1 MIIYVE
7 TAGVFMKKALSIFMA
22 VLIIFASLLTVSA
35 EEVITDKNAVL
46 SALYEADIQTIREAI
61 DLKIITCEEL
71 TAYYLER
78 IEKYNDKY
86 NCFITLCDD
95 AIEVAKQRDLSLEKG
110 ENDGLLFGIPVVV
123 KDNIDIEGLYTT
135 NGHTLDKSTIAQSNA
150 TVVNY
155 LLEQGAVIIGKTNM
169 STDAQ
174 DARISY
180 SEIKGQTKNAYNT
193 LLAAGGSSGG
203 TAVSVSLNFAVAG
216 LGTDTNSSLRI
227 PAVLNGCVS
236 LRSTFGLVDR
246 TGCTTL
252 NSTRDVAGA
261 ITRTVYDQAIMMDVL
276 TNGQYNY
283 TENLDKNALEGLK
296 IGILEELS
304 YATTSASITGT
315 EEERNAIATKFDV
328 SARTEKYIDNEVSAA
343 FENAIK
349 ELEDCGAEVVTVSM
363 PKLWNLSYNTFVSG
377 HKSNKQALYDEFEKI
392 VTENGLDAVIFPSYL
407 STPLKSGTDEN
418 GKYWNAWS
426 QVFLNNCRAV
436 SPSASLP
443 EISIP
448 IGYHSS
454 GAGIGLE
461 IAALKNCEQ
470 LLLNI
475 AYSYTEKYD
484 HRTEPIG
491 APDLYAD
498 YNADSLKAII
508 NAVVYQANAK
518 VEEEKETTIEQQNEQ
533 NNSQE
538 KNKSISEF
546 IPVIM
551 GVVFVGAGIII
562 SIVSKKKKRRK
573 KRAPEPEPQY
583 DVNMQNK

>member
-1 MIIYVE
+1 
-7 TAGVFMKKALSIFMA
+7 MKRLIAIFMA
-22 VLIIFASLLTVSA
+22 FLIVLTSLITVSGS
-35 EEVITDKNAVL
+35 ETTTNKNAIL
-46 SALYEADIQTIREAI
+46 SALYEADIATIREAI

-86 NCFITLCDD
+86 NCFITMCDN
-95 AIEVAKQRDLSLEKG
+95 ALEVAKQKDIALEKG

-135 NGHTLDKSTIAQSNA
+135 NGHLYEKSKIAESNA

-155 LLEQGAVIIGKTNM
+155 LLEQGAIIIGKTNM

-203 TAVSVSLNFAVAG
+203 SAVAVSLNFAVAG

-227 PAVLNGCVS
+227 PAVLNGCIS
-236 LRSTFGLVDR
+236 LRPTFELIDR

-261 ITRTVYDQAIMMDVL
+261 ITRSVYDQAIMMDVL
-276 TNGQYNY
+276 TNGQYKY

-296 IGILEELS
+296 IGILSELS
-304 YATTSASITGT
+304 YSTTSATITGT

-328 SARTEKYIDNEVSAA
+328 SARTDKHIDNEVSTT
-343 FENAIK
+343 FQNAIK
-349 ELEDCGAEVVTVSM
+349 ELEDCGAEIVTVSM
-363 PKLWNLSYNTFVSG
+363 PRLWNLSYNTFTNG
-377 HKSNKQALYDEFEKI
+377 YKSNKQALYDEFERI
-392 VTENGLDAVIFPSYL
+392 VSENQLDAVIFPSYL

-426 QVFLNNCRAV
+426 QVFLNNCRAL

-461 IAALKNCEQ
+461 IAALKNSEQ

-475 AYSYTEKYD
+475 AYSYTEKYN
-484 HRTEPIG
+484 HRTAPTG
-491 APDLYAD
+491 APDLYID
-498 YNADSLKAII
+498 YQTDSLEGII
-508 NAVVYQANAK
+508 ASVIAQANA
-518 VEEEKETTIEQQNEQ
+518 TTTTTQPTTTVANENEDNT
-533 NNSQE
+533 NNGS
-538 KNKSISEF
+538 SLVPVAIGFGFICIGLFITAISKKR
-546 IPVIM
+546 P
-551 GVVFVGAGIII
+551 
-562 SIVSKKKKRRK
+562 KKKKR
-573 KRAPEPEPQY
+573 PDPEPQS
-583 DVNMQNK
+583 DVNIQKR

>member
-1 MIIYVE
+1 
-7 TAGVFMKKALSIFMA
+7 MKKFLSLFMTILMLCGMIF
-22 VLIIFASLLTVSA
+22 TVSA
-35 EEVITDKNAVL
+35 EKVVVDKNAVL
-46 SALYEADIQTIREAI
+46 SALYEADISTIREAI
-61 DLKIITCEEL
+61 DLKIISCEEL

-78 IEKYNDKY
+78 IEKYNAPY

-95 AIEVAKQRDLSLEKG
+95 ALEVAKQRDEALAKG
-110 ENDGLLFGIPVVV
+110 ENDGLLFGLPVVV
-123 KDNIDIEGLYTT
+123 KDNIDIKGLYTT
-135 NGHTLDKSTIAQSNA
+135 NGHTYEKSKIAQENA
-150 TVVNY
+150 TIVKY
-155 LLEQGAVIIGKTNM
+155 LLEQGAIIIGKTNM

-193 LLAAGGSSGG
+193 LLASGGSSGG

-236 LRSTFGLVDR
+236 LRPTFDLIDR

-276 TNGQYNY
+276 TNGQYKY
-283 TENLDKNALEGLK
+283 TENLDKNALDGLK
-296 IGILEELS
+296 IGVLKELS
-304 YATTSASITGT
+304 YATTTASITGT
-315 EEERNAIATKFDV
+315 DEVRNAVATRFDMA
-328 SARTEKYIDNEVSAA
+328 ARTEKHIDDEVASALSD
-343 FENAIK
+343 AIK
-349 ELEDCGAEVVTVSM
+349 EFENCGAEVVTVSM
-363 PKLWNLSYNTFVSG
+363 PNLWNLSYNTFASG
-377 HKSNKQALYDEFEKI
+377 HKSNKQALYNEFERI
-392 VTENGLDAVIFPSYL
+392 VNENGLDAIIFPSYL

-426 QVFLNNCRAV
+426 QPFSNNCRAV

-461 IAALKNCEQ
+461 IAGLKNSEQ

-475 AYSYTEKYD
+475 AYSYSEKYN
-484 HRTEPIG
+484 HRAVPTG

-498 YNADSLKAII
+498 YSSESLKEII
-508 NAVVYQANAK
+508 DSVIYQANAK
-518 VEEEKETTIEQQNEQ
+518 PETTTEKQTEQPIISDNDKS
-533 NNSQE
+533 NS
-538 KNKSISEF
+538 NFVPMF
-546 IPVIM
+546 I
-551 GVVFVGAGIII
+551 GVGFVGVGIILTAI
-562 SIVSKKKKRRK
+562 SKRK
-573 KRAPEPEPQY
+573 KPKKEKVVTPEPQY
-583 DVNMQNK
+583 DINTQR

>member
-1 MIIYVE
+1 
-7 TAGVFMKKALSIFMA
+7 MKKILSLFMA
-22 VLIIFASLLTVSA
+22 ILITFASLFTVSA
-35 EEVITDKNAVL
+35 EKIITDKNAVL
-46 SALYEADIQTIREAI
+46 SALYESDIATIREAI

-71 TAYYLER
+71 TEYYLER
-78 IEKYNDKY
+78 IEKHNEKY

-95 AIEVAKQRDLSLEKG
+95 AIEIAKQRDAQLQKG

-123 KDNIDIEGLYTT
+123 KDNIDVKGLYTT
-135 NGHTLDKSTIAQSNA
+135 NGHTYEKSKIADSNA

-155 LLEQGAVIIGKTNM
+155 LLEHGAIIIGKTNM

-193 LLAAGGSSGG
+193 LLASGGSSGG
-203 TAVSVSLNFAVAG
+203 TAVAVSLNFAVAG

-227 PAVLNGCVS
+227 PAILNGCIS
-236 LRSTFGLVDR
+236 LRPTFDLVNR

-261 ITRTVYDQAIMMDVL
+261 ITRSVYDQAIMMDVL
-276 TNGQYNY
+276 TNGQYKY
-283 TENLDKNALEGLK
+283 TENLDENALDGLK
-296 IGILEELS
+296 IGVLKELS
-304 YATTSASITGT
+304 YATTTASITGT
-315 EEERNAIATKFDV
+315 EEVRNAVATRFDMA
-328 SARTEKYIDNEVSAA
+328 ARTEKYIDDEVASAFA
-343 FENAIK
+343 NAIK
-349 ELEDCGAEVVTVSM
+349 ELENCGAEVVTVSM
-363 PKLWNLSYNTFVSG
+363 PNLWNLSYNTFASG
-377 HKSNKQALYDEFEKI
+377 HKSNKQALYNEFEKI
-392 VTENGLDAVIFPSYL
+392 VSENSLDAVIFPSYL

-426 QVFLNNCRAV
+426 QPFSNNCRAL

-461 IAALKNCEQ
+461 IAGLKNSEQ

-484 HRTEPIG
+484 HRAVPTG

-498 YNADSLKAII
+498 YGEDSLEAII
-508 NAVVYQANAK
+508 GAVIAQANAK
-518 VEEEKETTIEQQNEQ
+518 PPETTTEKQNEPTDNQ
-533 NNSQE
+533 ND
-538 KNKSISEF
+538 NKTESKLVPVF
-546 IPVIM
+546 I
-551 GVVFVGAGIII
+551 GGGFVGAGLILTAI
-562 SIVSKKKKRRK
+562 SKRKKPKKKTVKT
-573 KRAPEPEPQY
+573 PEPQY
-583 DVNMQNK
+583 DVNTQNR

>member
-1 MIIYVE
+1 
-7 TAGVFMKKALSIFMA
+7 MKKFLSLFIAILMLCGMIF
-22 VLIIFASLLTVSA
+22 TVSA
-35 EEVITDKNAVL
+35 EKVVVDKNAVL
-46 SALYEADIQTIREAI
+46 SALYEADISTIREAI

-78 IEKYNDKY
+78 IEKYNAPY

-95 AIEVAKQRDLSLEKG
+95 ALEVAKQRDAALSKG

-123 KDNIDIEGLYTT
+123 KDNIDIKGLYTT
-135 NGHTLDKSTIAQSNA
+135 NGHTYEKSKIADSNA
-150 TVVNY
+150 TIVNY

-203 TAVSVSLNFAVAG
+203 TAVAVSLNFAVAG

-236 LRSTFGLVDR
+236 LRPTFDLIDR

-276 TNGQYNY
+276 TNGQYKY
-283 TENLDKNALEGLK
+283 TENLDKNALDGLK
-296 IGILEELS
+296 IGVLKELS
-304 YATTSASITGT
+304 YATTTASITGT
-315 EEERNAIATKFDV
+315 EEVRNAVATRFDMSV
-328 SARTEKYIDNEVSAA
+328 RTEKHIDNEVASALA
-343 FENAIK
+343 NAIK
-349 ELEDCGAEVVTVSM
+349 EFESCGAEVITVSM
-363 PKLWNLSYNTFVSG
+363 PNLWNLSYNTFASG
-377 HKSNKQALYDEFEKI
+377 HKSNKQALYNEFEKI
-392 VTENGLDAVIFPSYL
+392 VNENGLDVVIFPSYL

-426 QVFLNNCRAV
+426 QPFSNNCRAV

-448 IGYHSS
+448 VGYHSS

-461 IAALKNCEQ
+461 IAGLKNSEQ

-475 AYSYTEKYD
+475 AYSYTEKYN
-484 HRTEPIG
+484 HRAIPTG

-498 YNADSLKAII
+498 YSGDTLAQII
-508 NAVVYQANAK
+508 DNYILSANAK
-518 VEEEKETTIEQQNEQ
+518 PEKSTTEKQNEPTDKT
-533 NNSQE
+533 NT
-538 KNKSISEF
+538 NKSVSDF
-546 IPVIM
+546 IPLFI
-551 GVVFVGAGIII
+551 GIGFVGVGIILTAI
-562 SIVSKKKKRRK
+562 SKKKRPK
-573 KRAPEPEPQY
+573 KKKEPTPEPQY
-583 DVNMQNK
+583 DINMQNR

>member
-1 MIIYVE
+1 
-7 TAGVFMKKALSIFMA
+7 MKRFLSLFMA
-22 VLIIFASLLTVSA
+22 ILIVFASLFTVSA
-35 EEVITDKNAVL
+35 YEEVVTDKNAVL
-46 SALYEADIQTIREAI
+46 SALYEADISTIREAI
-61 DLKIITCEEL
+61 DLKIISCEEL

-78 IEKYNDKY
+78 IEKHNAPY

-95 AIEVAKQRDLSLEKG
+95 ALEVAKQRDEALANG

-123 KDNIDIEGLYTT
+123 KDNIDIKGLYTT
-135 NGHTLDKSTIAQSNA
+135 NGHTYEKSKIAQENA
-150 TVVNY
+150 TIVKY

-203 TAVSVSLNFAVAG
+203 TAVAVSLNFAVAG

-227 PAVLNGCVS
+227 PAILNGCVS
-236 LRSTFGLVDR
+236 LRPTVDLIDR

-261 ITRTVYDQAIMMDVL
+261 ITRSVYDQAIMMDVL
-276 TNGQYNY
+276 TNGQYKY

-296 IGILEELS
+296 IGVLKELS
-304 YATTSASITGT
+304 YATTTASITGT
-315 EEERNAIATKFDV
+315 EEVRNAVATRFDMSV
-328 SARTEKYIDNEVSAA
+328 RTEKYIDNQVASALA
-343 FENAIK
+343 NAIK
-349 ELEDCGAEVVTVSM
+349 ELESCGVEIVTVSM
-363 PKLWNLSYNTFVSG
+363 PNLWNLSYNTFASG
-377 HKSNKQALYDEFEKI
+377 HKSNKQALYDEFEKT
-392 VTENGLDAVIFPSYL
+392 VNENGLDAIIFPSYL

-426 QVFLNNCRAV
+426 QPFSNNCRAV

-461 IAALKNCEQ
+461 IAGLKNSEQ
-470 LLLNI
+470 LLLDI
-475 AYSYTEKYD
+475 AYSYTEKYN
-484 HRTEPIG
+484 HRAVPTG

-498 YNADSLKAII
+498 YNADSLQAII
-508 NAVVYQANAK
+508 DSVVYQANAK
-518 VEEEKETTIEQQNEQ
+518 PKKSTTEKQNEPTDKT
-533 NNSQE
+533 NND
-538 KNKSISEF
+538 KSISDY
-546 IPVIM
+546 IPVFI
-551 GVVFVGAGIII
+551 GIGFVGVGIILTAI
-562 SIVSKKKKRRK
+562 SKKKCPK
-573 KRAPEPEPQY
+573 KKKVPNPEPQY
-583 DVNMQNK
+583 DVNMQNR

>member
-1 MIIYVE
+1 
-7 TAGVFMKKALSIFMA
+7 MKRFLSLFMA
-22 VLIIFASLLTVSA
+22 ILIVFASLFTVSA
-35 EEVITDKNAVL
+35 YEEVVTDKNAVL
-46 SALYEADIQTIREAI
+46 SALYEADISTIREAI
-61 DLKIITCEEL
+61 DLKIISCEEL

-78 IEKYNDKY
+78 IEKHNAPY

-95 AIEVAKQRDLSLEKG
+95 ALEVAKQRDEALANG

-123 KDNIDIEGLYTT
+123 KDNIDIKGLYTT
-135 NGHTLDKSTIAQSNA
+135 NGHTYEKSKIAQENA
-150 TVVNY
+150 TIVKY

-203 TAVSVSLNFAVAG
+203 TAVAVSLNFAVAG

-227 PAVLNGCVS
+227 PAILNGCVS
-236 LRSTFGLVDR
+236 LRPTVDLIDR

-261 ITRTVYDQAIMMDVL
+261 ITRSVYDQAIMMDVL
-276 TNGQYNY
+276 TNGQYKY

-296 IGILEELS
+296 IGVLKELS
-304 YATTSASITGT
+304 YATNTASITGT
-315 EEERNAIATKFDV
+315 EEVRNAVATRFDMSV
-328 SARTEKYIDNEVSAA
+328 RTEKYIDNQVASALA
-343 FENAIK
+343 NAIK
-349 ELEDCGAEVVTVSM
+349 ELESCGVEIVTVSM
-363 PKLWNLSYNTFVSG
+363 PNLWNLSYNTFASG
-377 HKSNKQALYDEFEKI
+377 HKSNKQALYDEFEKT
-392 VTENGLDAVIFPSYL
+392 VNENGLDAIIFPSYL

-426 QVFLNNCRAV
+426 QPFSNNCRAV

-461 IAALKNCEQ
+461 IAGLKNSEQ
-470 LLLNI
+470 LLLDI
-475 AYSYTEKYD
+475 AYSYTEKYN
-484 HRTEPIG
+484 HRAVPTG

-498 YNADSLKAII
+498 YNADSLQAII
-508 NAVVYQANAK
+508 DSVVYQANAK
-518 VEEEKETTIEQQNEQ
+518 PEKSTTEKQNEPTDKT
-533 NNSQE
+533 NND
-538 KNKSISEF
+538 KSISDYVPVF
-546 IPVIM
+546 IGI
-551 GVVFVGAGIII
+551 GFVGVGIILTAI
-562 SIVSKKKKRRK
+562 SKKKRPK
-573 KRAPEPEPQY
+573 KKNVPNPEPQY
-583 DVNMQNK
+583 DVNMQNR

>member
-1 MIIYVE
+1 
-7 TAGVFMKKALSIFMA
+7 MKRFLSLFMA
-22 VLIIFASLLTVSA
+22 VLIIFASLFTVSA
-35 EEVITDKNAVL
+35 YEEVVTDKNAVL
-46 SALYEADIQTIREAI
+46 SALYEADISTIREAI
-61 DLKIITCEEL
+61 DLKIISCEEL

-78 IEKYNDKY
+78 IEKYNTPY
-86 NCFITLCDD
+86 NCFITLCDN
-95 AIEVAKQRDLSLEKG
+95 AIEVAKQRDEALSKG

-123 KDNIDIEGLYTT
+123 KDNIDIKGLYTT
-135 NGHTLDKSTIAQSNA
+135 NGHTLDKSKIADSNA

-155 LLEQGAVIIGKTNM
+155 LLEQGAIIIGKTNM

-203 TAVSVSLNFAVAG
+203 TAVAVSLNFAVAG

-236 LRSTFGLVDR
+236 LRPTLDLIDR

-261 ITRTVYDQAIMMDVL
+261 ITRSVYDQAIMMDVL
-276 TNGQYNY
+276 TNGQYKY
-283 TENLDKNALEGLK
+283 TENLDKNALDGLK
-296 IGILEELS
+296 IGVLKELS
-304 YATTSASITGT
+304 YATTTASITGT
-315 EEERNAIATKFDV
+315 EEVRNAVATRFDMSV
-328 SARTEKYIDNEVSAA
+328 RTEKYIDNQVASALA
-343 FENAIK
+343 NAIK
-349 ELEDCGAEVVTVSM
+349 ELESCGAEIVTVSM
-363 PKLWNLSYNTFVSG
+363 PNLWNLSYNTFASG
-377 HKSNKQALYDEFEKI
+377 HKSNKQALYDEFEKT
-392 VTENGLDAVIFPSYL
+392 VNENGLDAIIFPSYL

-426 QVFLNNCRAV
+426 QPFSNNCRAV

-461 IAALKNCEQ
+461 IAGLKNSEQ
-470 LLLNI
+470 LLLDI
-475 AYSYTEKYD
+475 AYSYTEKYN
-484 HRTEPIG
+484 HRAVPTG

-498 YNADSLKAII
+498 YNADSLQAII
-508 NAVVYQANAK
+508 DSVVYQANAK
-518 VEEEKETTIEQQNEQ
+518 PEKSTTEKQNEPTDKT
-533 NNSQE
+533 NND
-538 KNKSISEF
+538 KSISDYVPVF
-546 IPVIM
+546 IGI
-551 GVVFVGAGIII
+551 GFVGMGIILTAI
-562 SIVSKKKKRRK
+562 SKKKRPK
-573 KRAPEPEPQY
+573 KKKAPNPEPQY
-583 DVNMQNK
+583 DVNMQNR

>member
-1 MIIYVE
+1 
-7 TAGVFMKKALSIFMA
+7 MKRFLSLFMA
-22 VLIIFASLLTVSA
+22 ILIVFASLFTVSA
-35 EEVITDKNAVL
+35 YEEVVTDKNAVL
-46 SALYEADIQTIREAI
+46 SALYEADISTIREAI
-61 DLKIITCEEL
+61 DLKIISCEEL

-78 IEKYNDKY
+78 IEKYNTPY
-86 NCFITLCDD
+86 NCFITLCDN
-95 AIEVAKQRDLSLEKG
+95 AIEVAKQRDEALSKG

-123 KDNIDIEGLYTT
+123 KDNIDIKGLYTT
-135 NGHTLDKSTIAQSNA
+135 NGHTLDKSKIADSNA

-155 LLEQGAVIIGKTNM
+155 LLEQGAIIIGKTNM

-203 TAVSVSLNFAVAG
+203 TAVAVSLNFAVAG

-236 LRSTFGLVDR
+236 LRPTLDLIDR

-261 ITRTVYDQAIMMDVL
+261 ITRSVYDQAIMMDVL
-276 TNGQYNY
+276 TNGQYKY
-283 TENLDKNALEGLK
+283 TENLDKNALDGLK
-296 IGILEELS
+296 IGVLKELS
-304 YATTSASITGT
+304 YATTTASITGT
-315 EEERNAIATKFDV
+315 EEVRNAVATRFDMSV
-328 SARTEKYIDNEVSAA
+328 RTEKYVDNQVASALA
-343 FENAIK
+343 NAIK
-349 ELEDCGAEVVTVSM
+349 ELESCGAEIVTVSM
-363 PKLWNLSYNTFVSG
+363 PNLWNLSYNTFASG
-377 HKSNKQALYDEFEKI
+377 HKSNKQALYDEFEKT
-392 VTENGLDAVIFPSYL
+392 VNENGLDAIIFPSYL

-426 QVFLNNCRAV
+426 QPFSNNCRAV

-461 IAALKNCEQ
+461 IAGLKNSEQ
-470 LLLNI
+470 LLLDI
-475 AYSYTEKYD
+475 AYSYTEKYN
-484 HRTEPIG
+484 HRAVPTG

-498 YNADSLKAII
+498 YNADSLQAII
-508 NAVVYQANAK
+508 DSVVYQANAK
-518 VEEEKETTIEQQNEQ
+518 PEKSTTEKQNEPTDKT
-533 NNSQE
+533 NND
-538 KNKSISEF
+538 KSISDYVPVF
-546 IPVIM
+546 IGI
-551 GVVFVGAGIII
+551 GFVGVGIILTAI
-562 SIVSKKKKRRK
+562 SKKKRPK
-573 KRAPEPEPQY
+573 KKKAPNPEPQY
-583 DVNMQNK
+583 DVNMQNR

>member
-1 MIIYVE
+1 
-7 TAGVFMKKALSIFMA
+7 MKRFLSLFMA
-22 VLIIFASLLTVSA
+22 ILIVFASLFTVSA
-35 EEVITDKNAVL
+35 YEEVVTDKNAVL
-46 SALYEADIQTIREAI
+46 SALYEADISTIREAI
-61 DLKIITCEEL
+61 DLKIISCEEL

-78 IEKYNDKY
+78 IEKYNTPY

-95 AIEVAKQRDLSLEKG
+95 AIEVAKHRDEALSKG

-123 KDNIDIEGLYTT
+123 KDNIDIKGLYTT
-135 NGHTLDKSTIAQSNA
+135 NGHTLDKSKIADSNA

-155 LLEQGAVIIGKTNM
+155 LLEQGAIIIGKTNM

-193 LLAAGGSSGG
+193 LLASGGSSGG
-203 TAVSVSLNFAVAG
+203 TAVAVSLNFAVAG

-236 LRSTFGLVDR
+236 LRPTLDLVDR

-261 ITRTVYDQAIMMDVL
+261 ITRSVYDQAIMLDVL
-276 TNGQYNY
+276 TNGQYKY
-283 TENLDKNALEGLK
+283 TENLDKNALDGLK
-296 IGILEELS
+296 IGVLKELS
-304 YATTSASITGT
+304 YATTTASITGT
-315 EEERNAIATKFDV
+315 EEVRNAVATRFDMSV
-328 SARTEKYIDNEVSAA
+328 RTEKHIDNQVASALA
-343 FENAIK
+343 NAIK
-349 ELEDCGAEVVTVSM
+349 ELESCGAEIVTVSM
-363 PKLWNLSYNTFVSG
+363 PNLWNLSYNTFASG
-377 HKSNKQALYDEFEKI
+377 HKSNKQALYDEFEKT
-392 VTENGLDAVIFPSYL
+392 VNENGLDAIIFPSYL

-426 QVFLNNCRAV
+426 QPFSNNCRAV

-461 IAALKNCEQ
+461 IAGLKNSEQ
-470 LLLNI
+470 LLLDI
-475 AYSYTEKYD
+475 AYSYTEKYN
-484 HRTEPIG
+484 HRAVPTG

-498 YNADSLKAII
+498 YNADSLQAII
-508 NAVVYQANAK
+508 DSVVYQAKAK
-518 VEEEKETTIEQQNEQ
+518 PEKSTTEKQNEPTDKT
-533 NNSQE
+533 NND
-538 KNKSISEF
+538 KSISDYVPVF
-546 IPVIM
+546 IGI
-551 GVVFVGAGIII
+551 GFVGVGIILTAI
-562 SIVSKKKKRRK
+562 SKKKRPK
-573 KRAPEPEPQY
+573 KKKVPNPEPQY
-583 DVNMQNK
+583 DVNMQNR

>member
-1 MIIYVE
+1 
-7 TAGVFMKKALSIFMA
+7 MKRFLSLSIA
-22 VLIIFASLLTVSA
+22 ILIVFASLFTVSA
-35 EEVITDKNAVL
+35 EKVVTDKNAVL
-46 SALYEADIQTIREAI
+46 SALYESDIATIREAI
-61 DLKIITCEEL
+61 DLKIISCEEL

-95 AIEVAKQRDLSLEKG
+95 AIEVAKQRDIQLEKG

-123 KDNIDIEGLYTT
+123 KDNIDIKGLYTT
-135 NGHTLDKSTIAQSNA
+135 NGHTYEKSKIADSNA

-236 LRSTFGLVDR
+236 LRPTFDLVDR

-261 ITRTVYDQAIMMDVL
+261 ITRSVYDQAIMMDVL
-276 TNGQYNY
+276 TNGQYKY
-283 TENLDKNALEGLK
+283 TENLDKNALDGLK
-296 IGILEELS
+296 IGVLKELS
-304 YATTSASITGT
+304 YATTTASITGT
-315 EEERNAIATKFDV
+315 EEERNAIATRFDM
-328 SARTEKYIDNEVSAA
+328 SARTEKHIDKEVATA
-343 FENAIK
+343 FENAVK
-349 ELEDCGAEVVTVSM
+349 ELESCGAEIVTVSM
-363 PKLWNLSYNTFVSG
+363 PKLWNLSYNTFASG
-377 HKSNKQALYDEFEKI
+377 HKSNKQALYDEFERI
-392 VTENGLDAVIFPSYL
+392 VNENGLDAVIFPSYL

-426 QVFLNNCRAV
+426 QPFSNNCRAV

-461 IAALKNCEQ
+461 IAGLKNSEQ

-484 HRTEPIG
+484 HRATPTG

-498 YNADSLKAII
+498 YSADSLEAII
-508 NAVVYQANAK
+508 GAVIAQTNAK
-518 VEEEKETTIEQQNEQ
+518 PQETTTEKQNEPTD
-533 NNSQE
+533 NENDDNSE
-538 KNKSISEF
+538 SRVV
-546 IPVIM
+546 PVLI
-551 GVVFVGAGIII
+551 GGGFVGVGIILTA
-562 SIVSKKKKRRK
+562 VSKRKKRIKRRK
-573 KRAPEPEPQY
+573 PEPEPQY
-583 DVNMQNK
+583 DVNMQNR

>member
-1 MIIYVE
+1 
-7 TAGVFMKKALSIFMA
+7 MA
-22 VLIIFASLLTVSA
+22 ILMVFASLFTVSG
-35 EEVITDKNAVL
+35 EEVVADKNAVL
-46 SALYEADIQTIREAI
+46 SALYESDISTIRQAI

-78 IEKYNDKY
+78 IDKYNDKY

-95 AIEVAKQRDLSLEKG
+95 ALEQAKQRDSALSKG

-123 KDNIDIEGLYTT
+123 KDNIDIKGLYTT
-135 NGHTLDKSTIAQSNA
+135 NGHTLDKSAIAESNA

-236 LRSTFGLVDR
+236 LRSTFGLIDR

-296 IGILEELS
+296 IGILKELS

-328 SARTEKYIDNEVSAA
+328 SARTDKHIDKEVATA
-343 FENAIK
+343 FQNAVK
-349 ELEDCGAEVVTVSM
+349 ELEDCGAEIVTVSM
-363 PKLWNLSYNTFVSG
+363 PKLWNLAYNTFSSG
-377 HKSNKQALYDEFEKI
+377 HKSNKQALYDEFERI
-392 VTENGLDAVIFPSYL
+392 VNENGLDAVIFPSYL

-426 QVFLNNCRAV
+426 QVFLNNCRAI

-475 AYSYTEKYD
+475 AYSYTEKHD
-484 HRTEPIG
+484 HRNVPTG

-498 YNADSLKAII
+498 YSNDTLAQII
-508 NAVVYQANAK
+508 DNYILSANAK
-518 VEEEKETTIEQQNEQ
+518 PEDENTTEKQTEQ
-533 NNSQE
+533 NNE
-538 KNKSISEF
+538 NNNDKSTSKLV
-546 IPVIM
+546 PVII
-551 GVVFVGAGIII
+551 GVGFVGAGLIINI
-562 SIVSKKKKRRK
+562 LAKKKKFRKRRK
-573 KRAPEPEPQY
+573 PDPEPQY
-583 DVNMQNK
+583 DTNMQNK

>member
-1 MIIYVE
+1 
-7 TAGVFMKKALSIFMA
+7 MKKFLSLLVAILT
-22 VLIIFASLLTVSA
+22 VFASLITVSA
-35 EEVITDKNAVL
+35 KDVADKNEIL
-46 SALYEADIQTIREAI
+46 SALYEADISTIREAI
-61 DLKIITCEEL
+61 DLEIVTCEEL

-78 IEKYNDKY
+78 IEKYNTPY

-95 AIEVAKQRDLSLEKG
+95 AIEIAKQRDIALSKG

-135 NGHTLDKSTIAQSNA
+135 NGHLYEKSKIAASNA

-236 LRSTFGLVDR
+236 LRPTFELIDR

-252 NSTRDVAGA
+252 NGSRDVAGA

-283 TENLDKNALEGLK
+283 TENLDKNALNGLK
-296 IGILEELS
+296 IGVLKELS

-315 EEERNAIATKFDV
+315 EEEINAIATRFDMA
-328 SARTEKYIDNEVSAA
+328 ARTDKHIDSEVAAA
-343 FENAIK
+343 FQNAIN
-349 ELEDCGAEVVTVSM
+349 ELESCGAEIVTVSM
-363 PKLWNLSYNTFVSG
+363 PNLWNLSYNTFLSG
-377 HKSNKQALYDEFEKI
+377 HKANKQALYDEFQRL
-392 VTENGLDAVIFPSYL
+392 VNENELDAVIFPSYL

-426 QVFLNNCRAV
+426 QPFSNNCRAL

-443 EISIP
+443 EIAIP

-461 IAALKNCEQ
+461 IAGLKNSEQ

-475 AYSYTEKYD
+475 AYSYTENFN
-484 HRTEPIG
+484 HRAIPTG
-491 APDLYAD
+491 APNLYAEF
-498 YNADSLKAII
+498 SGKALAEII
-508 NAVVYQANAK
+508 NDVTISANTTPTMQP
-518 VEEEKETTIEQQNEQ
+518 ETTHPQNSDTPPQ
-533 NNSQE
+533 TKPTSDLVP
-538 KNKSISEF
+538 I
-546 IPVIM
+546 VI
-551 GVVFVGAGIII
+551 GVGFVGIGIILTAI
-562 SIVSKKKKRRK
+562 SKCKKRTK
-573 KRAPEPEPQY
+573 KRKRKPEPEPQY
-583 DVNMQNK
+583 DVNTQK

>member
-1 MIIYVE
+1 
-7 TAGVFMKKALSIFMA
+7 MKKFLSLFIAILMT
-22 VLIIFASLLTVSA
+22 VASLFFVSA
-35 EEVITDKNAVL
+35 EEVITDKNSVL
-46 SALYEADIQTIREAI
+46 AALYESDISTIREAI

-78 IEKYNDKY
+78 IEKYNEKY
-86 NCFITLCDD
+86 NCFITLCDN
-95 AIEVAKQRDLSLEKG
+95 AIEVAKQRDLSLQKG

-135 NGHTLDKSTIAQSNA
+135 NGHLYEKSKIADSNA

-155 LLEQGAVIIGKTNM
+155 LLEQGAIIIGKTNM

-203 TAVSVSLNFAVAG
+203 SAVAVSLNFAVAG

-227 PAVLNGCVS
+227 PAVLNGCIS
-236 LRSTFGLVDR
+236 LRTTFDLIDR

-252 NSTRDVAGA
+252 NGSRDVAGV
-261 ITRTVYDQAIMMDVL
+261 ITRSVYDQAIMMDVL
-276 TNGQYNY
+276 TNGQYSY
-283 TENLDKNALEGLK
+283 TENLDANALDGLK
-296 IGILEELS
+296 IGILSELS
-304 YATTSASITGT
+304 YATSSATITGT

-328 SARTEKYIDNEVSAA
+328 SARTDKHIDDEVETA
-343 FENAIK
+343 FQNAIK
-349 ELEDCGAEVVTVSM
+349 EFEDCGAEIVTVSM
-363 PKLWNLSYNTFVSG
+363 PKLWNLSYNTFTNG
-377 HKSNKQALYDEFEKI
+377 YISNKQALYDEFEKL

-426 QVFLNNCRAV
+426 QVFINNCRAL

-443 EISIP
+443 EIAIP

-461 IAALKNCEQ
+461 IAGLKNSEQ

-484 HRTEPIG
+484 HRVAPAGAPNLYDYTDSLDAIIG
-491 APDLYAD
+491 AVIA
-498 YNADSLKAII
+498 
-508 NAVVYQANAK
+508 QANAK
-518 VEEEKETTIEQQNEQ
+518 PSETTTEEQTELTEQ
-533 NNSQE
+533 TD
-538 KNKSISEF
+538 NKSVSDF
-546 IPVIM
+546 IPVFI
-551 GVVFVGAGIII
+551 GVGFICVGIILTAI
-562 SIVSKKKKRRK
+562 SKKKRPK
-573 KRAPEPEPQY
+573 KKKEPIPEPQY
-583 DVNMQNK
+583 DINTQNK

>member
-1 MIIYVE
+1 
-7 TAGVFMKKALSIFMA
+7 MKRFLSLFMA
-22 VLIIFASLLTVSA
+22 ILIVFASLFTVSA
-35 EEVITDKNAVL
+35 YEEVVTDKNAVL
-46 SALYEADIQTIREAI
+46 SALYEADISTIREAI
-61 DLKIITCEEL
+61 DLKIISCEEL

-78 IEKYNDKY
+78 IEKYNTPY
-86 NCFITLCDD
+86 NCFITLCDN
-95 AIEVAKQRDLSLEKG
+95 AIEVAKQRDEALSKG

-123 KDNIDIEGLYTT
+123 KDNIDIKGLYTT
-135 NGHTLDKSTIAQSNA
+135 NGHTLDKSKIADSNA

-155 LLEQGAVIIGKTNM
+155 LLEQGAIIIGKTNM

-203 TAVSVSLNFAVAG
+203 TAVAVSLNFAVAG

-236 LRSTFGLVDR
+236 LRPTLDLIDR

-261 ITRTVYDQAIMMDVL
+261 ITRSVYDQAIMMDVL
-276 TNGQYNY
+276 TNGQYKY
-283 TENLDKNALEGLK
+283 TENLDKNALDGLK
-296 IGILEELS
+296 IGVLKELS
-304 YATTSASITGT
+304 YATTTASITGT
-315 EEERNAIATKFDV
+315 EEVRNAVATRFDMSV
-328 SARTEKYIDNEVSAA
+328 RTEKYVDNQVASALA
-343 FENAIK
+343 NAIK
-349 ELEDCGAEVVTVSM
+349 ELESCGAEIVTVSM
-363 PKLWNLSYNTFVSG
+363 PNLWNLSYNTFASG
-377 HKSNKQALYDEFEKI
+377 HKSNKQALYDEFEKTI
-392 VTENGLDAVIFPSYL
+392 NENGLDAIIFPSYL

-426 QVFLNNCRAV
+426 QPFSNNCRAV

-461 IAALKNCEQ
+461 IAGLKNSEQ
-470 LLLNI
+470 LLLDI
-475 AYSYTEKYD
+475 AYSYTEKYN
-484 HRTEPIG
+484 HRAVPTG

-498 YNADSLKAII
+498 YNADSLQAII
-508 NAVVYQANAK
+508 DSVVYQANAK
-518 VEEEKETTIEQQNEQ
+518 PEKSTTEKQNEPTDKT
-533 NNSQE
+533 NND
-538 KNKSISEF
+538 KSISDYVPVF
-546 IPVIM
+546 IGI
-551 GVVFVGAGIII
+551 GFVGMGIILTAI
-562 SIVSKKKKRRK
+562 SKKKRPK
-573 KRAPEPEPQY
+573 KKKAPNPEPQY
-583 DVNMQNK
+583 DVNMQNR

>member
-1 MIIYVE
+1 
-7 TAGVFMKKALSIFMA
+7 MA
-22 VLIIFASLLTVSA
+22 ILIIVASLFTVSA
-35 EEVITDKNAVL
+35 EKVVTDKNAVL
-46 SALYEADIQTIREAI
+46 SALYESDIATIREAI

-95 AIEVAKQRDLSLEKG
+95 AIEVAKQRDAQLEKG

-123 KDNIDIEGLYTT
+123 KDNIDVKGLYTT
-135 NGHTLDKSTIAQSNA
+135 NGHTLDKSTIAQENA

-236 LRSTFGLVDR
+236 LRPTFDLVDR

-261 ITRTVYDQAIMMDVL
+261 ITRSVYDQAIMMDVL
-276 TNGQYNY
+276 TNGQYKY

-296 IGILEELS
+296 IGVLKELS
-304 YATTSASITGT
+304 YATTTASITGT
-315 EEERNAIATKFDV
+315 EEERNAIATRFDM
-328 SARTEKYIDNEVSAA
+328 SARTEKHIDKEVATA
-343 FENAIK
+343 FENAVK
-349 ELEDCGAEVVTVSM
+349 ELEDCGAEIVTVSM
-363 PKLWNLSYNTFVSG
+363 PKLWNLSYNTFASG
-377 HKSNKQALYDEFEKI
+377 HKSNKQALYDEFERI
-392 VTENGLDAVIFPSYL
+392 VEENGLDAVIFPSYL

-426 QVFLNNCRAV
+426 QPFSNNCRAV
-436 SPSASLP
+436 SPSASLH

-461 IAALKNCEQ
+461 IAGLKNSEQ

-484 HRTEPIG
+484 HRAVPTG

-498 YNADSLKAII
+498 NSADSFEAII
-508 NAVVYQANAK
+508 GAVIEQANAK
-518 VEEEKETTIEQQNEQ
+518 PEKSTTEKQDEPTDKP
-533 NNSQE
+533 NND
-538 KNKSISEF
+538 KSISDY
-546 IPVIM
+546 IPVFI
-551 GVVFVGAGIII
+551 GLGFVGVGIILTA
-562 SIVSKKKKRRK
+562 VSKRKKRIKRRK
-573 KRAPEPEPQY
+573 PEPEPQY
-583 DVNMQNK
+583 DVNMQSK

>member
-1 MIIYVE
+1 
-7 TAGVFMKKALSIFMA
+7 MKRFLSLFMA
-22 VLIIFASLLTVSA
+22 ILIVFASLFTVSA
-35 EEVITDKNAVL
+35 YEEVVTDKNAVL
-46 SALYEADIQTIREAI
+46 SALYEADISTIREAI
-61 DLKIITCEEL
+61 DLKIISCEEL

-78 IEKYNDKY
+78 IEKYNTPY

-95 AIEVAKQRDLSLEKG
+95 AIEVAKQRDEALSKG
-110 ENDGLLFGIPVVV
+110 KNDGLLFGIPVVV
-123 KDNIDIEGLYTT
+123 KDNIDIKGLYTT
-135 NGHTLDKSTIAQSNA
+135 NGHTLDKSKIADSNA

-155 LLEQGAVIIGKTNM
+155 LLEQGAIIIGKTNM

-203 TAVSVSLNFAVAG
+203 TAVAVSLNFAVAG

-236 LRSTFGLVDR
+236 LRPTLDLVDR

-261 ITRTVYDQAIMMDVL
+261 ITRSVYDQAIMMDVL
-276 TNGQYNY
+276 TNGQYKY
-283 TENLDKNALEGLK
+283 TENLDKNALDGLK
-296 IGILEELS
+296 IGVLKELS
-304 YATTSASITGT
+304 YATTTASITGT
-315 EEERNAIATKFDV
+315 EEVRNAVATRFDMSV
-328 SARTEKYIDNEVSAA
+328 RTEKYIDNQVASALA
-343 FENAIK
+343 NAIK
-349 ELEDCGAEVVTVSM
+349 ELESCGAEIVTVSM
-363 PKLWNLSYNTFVSG
+363 PNLWNLSYNTFASG
-377 HKSNKQALYDEFEKI
+377 HKSNKQALYDEFEKT
-392 VTENGLDAVIFPSYL
+392 VNENGLDAIIFPSYL

-426 QVFLNNCRAV
+426 QPFSNNCRAV

-461 IAALKNCEQ
+461 IAGLKNSEQ
-470 LLLNI
+470 LLLDI
-475 AYSYTEKYD
+475 AYSYTEKYN
-484 HRTEPIG
+484 HRAVPTG

-498 YNADSLKAII
+498 YNANSLQAII
-508 NAVVYQANAK
+508 DSVVYQANAK
-518 VEEEKETTIEQQNEQ
+518 PEKSTTEKQNEPTDKT
-533 NNSQE
+533 NND
-538 KNKSISEF
+538 KSISDY
-546 IPVIM
+546 IPVFI
-551 GVVFVGAGIII
+551 GIGFVGVGIILTAI
-562 SIVSKKKKRRK
+562 SKKKRPK
-573 KRAPEPEPQY
+573 KKNVPNPEPQY
-583 DVNMQNK
+583 DVNMQNR

>member
-1 MIIYVE
+1 
-7 TAGVFMKKALSIFMA
+7 MKKFLSLFIA
-22 VLIIFASLLTVSA
+22 ILIIVASLFTVSA
-35 EEVITDKNAVL
+35 EEVVTDKNAVL
-46 SALYEADIQTIREAI
+46 SALYESDIATIREAI

-78 IEKYNDKY
+78 IEKYNTPY
-86 NCFITLCDD
+86 NCFITFCDN
-95 AIEVAKQRDLSLEKG
+95 ALEVAKQRDAQLQKG

-123 KDNIDIEGLYTT
+123 KDNIDIKGLYTT
-135 NGHTLDKSTIAQSNA
+135 NCHTYDKSKIADSNA
-150 TVVNY
+150 AVVNY

-203 TAVSVSLNFAVAG
+203 TAVAVSLNFAVAG

-236 LRSTFGLVDR
+236 LRPTFDLVDR

-261 ITRTVYDQAIMMDVL
+261 ITRSVYDQAIVMDVL
-276 TNGQYNY
+276 TNGQYKY
-283 TENLDKNALEGLK
+283 TENLDKNTLDGLK
-296 IGILEELS
+296 IGILKELS
-304 YATTSASITGT
+304 YATTSATITGT
-315 EEERNAIATKFDV
+315 EEVRNAVATRFDMA
-328 SARTEKYIDNEVSAA
+328 ARTEKHIDNEVASAFA
-343 FENAIK
+343 NAIK
-349 ELEDCGAEVVTVSM
+349 ELESCGAEVVTVSM
-363 PKLWNLSYNTFVSG
+363 PNLWNLSYNTFASG
-377 HKSNKQALYDEFEKI
+377 HKSNKQALYNEFERI
-392 VTENGLDAVIFPSYL
+392 VNENELDAVIFPSYL

-426 QVFLNNCRAV
+426 QPFSNNCRAI

-443 EISIP
+443 ELSIP

-461 IAALKNCEQ
+461 IAGLKNSEQ

-484 HRTEPIG
+484 HRAVPTG

-498 YNADSLKAII
+498 YSADSLEAII
-508 NAVVYQANAK
+508 GAVIAQANAK
-518 VEEEKETTIEQQNEQ
+518 PDETTTEKQNTTTD
-533 NNSQE
+533 NNADN
-538 KNKSISEF
+538 NKPNSKI
-546 IPVIM
+546 IPVLI
-551 GVVFVGAGIII
+551 GGGFIGAGLILTAI
-562 SIVSKKKKRRK
+562 SKRKKPKKKKVK
-573 KRAPEPEPQY
+573 TPEPQY
-583 DVNMQNK
+583 DINTQK

>member
-1 MIIYVE
+1 
-7 TAGVFMKKALSIFMA
+7 MKRFLSLFMA
-22 VLIIFASLLTVSA
+22 VLIIFASLFTVSA
-35 EEVITDKNAVL
+35 YEEVVTDKNAVL
-46 SALYEADIQTIREAI
+46 SALYEADISTIREAI
-61 DLKIITCEEL
+61 VLKIISCEEL

-78 IEKYNDKY
+78 IEKYNTPY
-86 NCFITLCDD
+86 NCFITLCDN
-95 AIEVAKQRDLSLEKG
+95 AIEVAKQRDEALSKG

-123 KDNIDIEGLYTT
+123 KDNIDIKGLYTT
-135 NGHTLDKSTIAQSNA
+135 NGHTLDKSKIADSNA

-155 LLEQGAVIIGKTNM
+155 LLEQGAIIIGKTNM

-203 TAVSVSLNFAVAG
+203 TAVAVSLNFAVAG

-236 LRSTFGLVDR
+236 LRPTLDLIDR

-261 ITRTVYDQAIMMDVL
+261 ITRSVYDQAIMMDVL
-276 TNGQYNY
+276 TNGQYKY
-283 TENLDKNALEGLK
+283 TENLDKNALDGLK
-296 IGILEELS
+296 IGVLKELS
-304 YATTSASITGT
+304 YATTTASITGT
-315 EEERNAIATKFDV
+315 EEVRNAVATRFDMSV
-328 SARTEKYIDNEVSAA
+328 RTEKYIDNQVASALA
-343 FENAIK
+343 NAIK
-349 ELEDCGAEVVTVSM
+349 ELESCGAEIVTVSM
-363 PKLWNLSYNTFVSG
+363 PNLWNLSYNTFASG
-377 HKSNKQALYDEFEKI
+377 HKSNKQALYDEFEKT
-392 VTENGLDAVIFPSYL
+392 VNENGLDAIIFPSYL

-426 QVFLNNCRAV
+426 QPFSNNCRAV

-461 IAALKNCEQ
+461 IAGLKNSEQ
-470 LLLNI
+470 LLLDI
-475 AYSYTEKYD
+475 AYSYTEKYN
-484 HRTEPIG
+484 HRAVPTG

-498 YNADSLKAII
+498 YNADSLQAII
-508 NAVVYQANAK
+508 DSVVYQANAK
-518 VEEEKETTIEQQNEQ
+518 PEKSTTEKQNEPTDKT
-533 NNSQE
+533 NND
-538 KNKSISEF
+538 KSISDYVPVF
-546 IPVIM
+546 IGI
-551 GVVFVGAGIII
+551 GFVGMGIILTAI
-562 SIVSKKKKRRK
+562 SKKKRPK
-573 KRAPEPEPQY
+573 KKKAPNPEPQY
-583 DVNMQNK
+583 DVNMQNR

>member
-1 MIIYVE
+1 
-7 TAGVFMKKALSIFMA
+7 MKKILSLFMA
-22 VLIIFASLLTVSA
+22 MLMIVASLFTVSA
-35 EEVITDKNAVL
+35 YEEVVTDKNAVL
-46 SALYEADIQTIREAI
+46 SALYESDISTIREAI

-86 NCFITLCDD
+86 NCFITFCDD
-95 AIEVAKQRDLSLEKG
+95 AIEVAKQRDTQLQKG

-123 KDNIDIEGLYTT
+123 KDNIDIKGLYTT
-135 NGHTLDKSTIAQSNA
+135 NGHTYEKSKIADSNA

-203 TAVSVSLNFAVAG
+203 TAVAVSLNFAVAG

-236 LRSTFGLVDR
+236 LRPTFDLIDR
-246 TGCTTL
+246 AGCTTL

-261 ITRTVYDQAIMMDVL
+261 ITRSVYDQAIMMDVL
-276 TNGQYNY
+276 TNGQYKY
-283 TENLDKNALEGLK
+283 TENLDKNALDGLK
-296 IGILEELS
+296 IGILKELS
-304 YATTSASITGT
+304 YATTTASITGT
-315 EEERNAIATKFDV
+315 EEVRNAVATRFDMA
-328 SARTEKYIDNEVSAA
+328 ARTDKHIDTEVASAFA
-343 FENAIK
+343 NTIK
-349 ELEDCGAEVVTVSM
+349 ELENCGAEVVTVSM
-363 PKLWNLSYNTFVSG
+363 PKLWNLSYNTFASG
-377 HKSNKQALYDEFEKI
+377 HKSNKQALYNEFERI
-392 VTENGLDAVIFPSYL
+392 VNENELDAVVFPSYL

-426 QVFLNNCRAV
+426 QPFSNNCRAI

-461 IAALKNCEQ
+461 IAGLKNSEQ

-484 HRTEPIG
+484 HRAVPTG

-498 YNADSLKAII
+498 YSADSLQAII
-508 NAVVYQANAK
+508 DAVVYQANAK
-518 VEEEKETTIEQQNEQ
+518 PEDENTTEKQTEQ
-533 NNSQE
+533 NSENNN
-538 KNKSISEF
+538 NKSSSKLV
-546 IPVIM
+546 PVII
-551 GVVFVGAGIII
+551 GIGFVGVGLLLTA
-562 SIVSKKKKRRK
+562 VSKSKKTKKKKEK
-573 KRAPEPEPQY
+573 APEPQY
-583 DVNMQNK
+583 DVNTQNR

>member
-1 MIIYVE
+1 
-7 TAGVFMKKALSIFMA
+7 MKKFLSLFIAMLMT
-22 VLIIFASLLTVSA
+22 VASLFFVSA
-35 EEVITDKNAVL
+35 EEVITDKNSVL
-46 SALYEADIQTIREAI
+46 AALYESDISTIREAI

-78 IEKYNDKY
+78 IEEYNEKY
-86 NCFITLCDD
+86 NCFITLCDN
-95 AIEVAKQRDLSLEKG
+95 AIEVAKQRDLSLQKG

-135 NGHTLDKSTIAQSNA
+135 NGHLYEKSKIADSNA

-155 LLEQGAVIIGKTNM
+155 LLEQGAIIIGKTNM

-203 TAVSVSLNFAVAG
+203 SAVAVSLNFAVAG

-227 PAVLNGCVS
+227 PAVLNGCIS
-236 LRSTFGLVDR
+236 LRTTFDLIDR

-252 NSTRDVAGA
+252 NGSRDVAGV
-261 ITRTVYDQAIMMDVL
+261 ITRSVYDQAIMMDVL
-276 TNGQYNY
+276 TNGQYSY
-283 TENLDKNALEGLK
+283 TENLDANALDGLK
-296 IGILEELS
+296 IGILSELS
-304 YATTSASITGT
+304 YATSSATITGT

-328 SARTEKYIDNEVSAA
+328 SARTDKHIDDEVESA
-343 FENAIK
+343 FQNAIK
-349 ELEDCGAEVVTVSM
+349 EFEDCGAEFVTVSM
-363 PKLWNLSYNTFVSG
+363 PKLWNLSYNTFTNG
-377 HKSNKQALYDEFEKI
+377 YISNKQALYDEFEKL

-426 QVFLNNCRAV
+426 QVFINNCRAL

-443 EISIP
+443 EIAIP

-461 IAALKNCEQ
+461 IAGLKNSEQ

-484 HRTEPIG
+484 HRVAPTG
-491 APDLYAD
+491 APNLYD
-498 YNADSLKAII
+498 YTDSLDAIVG
-508 NAVVYQANAK
+508 AVIAQVNAK
-518 VEEEKETTIEQQNEQ
+518 PSETTTEEQTELTEQ
-533 NNSQE
+533 TD
-538 KNKSISEF
+538 NKSVSNF
-546 IPVIM
+546 IPVFI
-551 GVVFVGAGIII
+551 GVGFICVGIILTAI
-562 SIVSKKKKRRK
+562 SKKKRPK
-573 KRAPEPEPQY
+573 KKKEPIPEPQY
-583 DVNMQNK
+583 DINTQNK

>member
-1 MIIYVE
+1 
-7 TAGVFMKKALSIFMA
+7 MKRFLSLFMA
-22 VLIIFASLLTVSA
+22 ILMIVASLFTVSA
-35 EEVITDKNAVL
+35 EKVVTDKNAVL
-46 SALYEADIQTIREAI
+46 SALYESNIATIREAI
-61 DLKIITCEEL
+61 DLKIISCEEL

-78 IEKYNDKY
+78 IEKYNSKY

-95 AIEVAKQRDLSLEKG
+95 ALEVAKQRDEQLQKG

-123 KDNIDIEGLYTT
+123 KDNIDIKGLYTT
-135 NGHTLDKSTIAQSNA
+135 NGHTLDKSTIAQENA

-203 TAVSVSLNFAVAG
+203 TAVGVSLNFAVAG

-236 LRSTFGLVDR
+236 LRPTFDLVDR

-296 IGILEELS
+296 IGILKELS
-304 YATTSASITGT
+304 YATTTASITGT
-315 EEERNAIATKFDV
+315 EEERNAIATRFDM
-328 SARTEKYIDNEVSAA
+328 SARTEKHIDDEVAA
-343 FENAIK
+343 TFENAVK

-363 PKLWNLSYNTFVSG
+363 PNLWNLSYKTFASG
-377 HKSNKQALYDEFEKI
+377 HKSNKQALYDEFERI
-392 VTENGLDAVIFPSYL
+392 VNENGLDAVIFPSYL

-426 QVFLNNCRAV
+426 QPFSNNCRAI

-461 IAALKNCEQ
+461 IAGLKNSEQ

-484 HRTEPIG
+484 HRVAPTG

-498 YNADSLKAII
+498 YSADSLRAII

-518 VEEEKETTIEQQNEQ
+518 PKETTTEKQNESTDKTD
-533 NNSQE
+533 ND
-538 KNKSISEF
+538 KSVSDF
-546 IPVIM
+546 IPVFI
-551 GVVFVGAGIII
+551 GVGFVGVGIILTA
-562 SIVSKKKKRRK
+562 VSKRKKQRKKKR
-573 KRAPEPEPQY
+573 PEPEPQY
-583 DVNMQNK
+583 DVNMQNR

>member
-1 MIIYVE
+1 
-7 TAGVFMKKALSIFMA
+7 MKRFLSLFMA
-22 VLIIFASLLTVSA
+22 ILIVFASLFTVSA
-35 EEVITDKNAVL
+35 YEEVVTDKNAVL
-46 SALYEADIQTIREAI
+46 SALYEADISTIREAI
-61 DLKIITCEEL
+61 DLKIISCEEL

-78 IEKYNDKY
+78 IEKHNAPY

-95 AIEVAKQRDLSLEKG
+95 ALEVAKQRDEALANG

-123 KDNIDIEGLYTT
+123 KDNIDIKGLYTT
-135 NGHTLDKSTIAQSNA
+135 NGHTYEKSKIAQENA
-150 TVVNY
+150 TIVKY
-155 LLEQGAVIIGKTNM
+155 LLEQGAIIIGKTNM

-203 TAVSVSLNFAVAG
+203 TAVAVSLNFAVAG

-227 PAVLNGCVS
+227 PAILNGCVS
-236 LRSTFGLVDR
+236 LRPTVDLIDR

-261 ITRTVYDQAIMMDVL
+261 ITRSVYDQAIMMDVL
-276 TNGQYNY
+276 TNGQYKY

-296 IGILEELS
+296 IGVLKELS
-304 YATTSASITGT
+304 YATTTASITGT
-315 EEERNAIATKFDV
+315 EEVRNAVATRFDMSV
-328 SARTEKYIDNEVSAA
+328 RTEKYIDNQVASALA
-343 FENAIK
+343 NAIK
-349 ELEDCGAEVVTVSM
+349 ELESCGVEIVTVSM
-363 PKLWNLSYNTFVSG
+363 PNLWNLSYNTFASG
-377 HKSNKQALYDEFEKI
+377 HKSNKQALYDEFEKT
-392 VTENGLDAVIFPSYL
+392 VNENSLDAIIFPSYL

-426 QVFLNNCRAV
+426 QPFSNNCRAV

-461 IAALKNCEQ
+461 IAGLKNSEQ
-470 LLLNI
+470 LLLDI
-475 AYSYTEKYD
+475 AYSYTENYN
-484 HRTEPIG
+484 HRAVPTG

-498 YNADSLKAII
+498 YNADSLQAII
-508 NAVVYQANAK
+508 DSVVYQANAK
-518 VEEEKETTIEQQNEQ
+518 PEKSTTEKQNEPTDKT
-533 NNSQE
+533 NND
-538 KNKSISEF
+538 KSISDYVPVF
-546 IPVIM
+546 IGI
-551 GVVFVGAGIII
+551 GFVGVGIILTAI
-562 SIVSKKKKRRK
+562 SKKKRPK
-573 KRAPEPEPQY
+573 KKKVPNPEPQY
-583 DVNMQNK
+583 NVNMQNR

>member
-1 MIIYVE
+1 
-7 TAGVFMKKALSIFMA
+7 MKRFLSLFMA
-22 VLIIFASLLTVSA
+22 VLIVFASLFTVSA
-35 EEVITDKNAVL
+35 YEEVVTDKNAVL
-46 SALYEADIQTIREAI
+46 SALYEADISTIREAI
-61 DLKIITCEEL
+61 DLKIISCEEL

-78 IEKYNDKY
+78 IEKYNTPY

-95 AIEVAKQRDLSLEKG
+95 AIEVAKHRDEALSKG

-123 KDNIDIEGLYTT
+123 KDNIDIKGLYTT
-135 NGHTLDKSTIAQSNA
+135 NGHTLDKSKIADSNA

-155 LLEQGAVIIGKTNM
+155 LLEQGAIIIGKTNM

-193 LLAAGGSSGG
+193 LLASGGSSGG
-203 TAVSVSLNFAVAG
+203 TAVAVSLNFAVAG

-236 LRSTFGLVDR
+236 LRPTLDLVDR

-261 ITRTVYDQAIMMDVL
+261 ITRSVYDQAIMLDVL
-276 TNGQYNY
+276 TNGQYKY
-283 TENLDKNALEGLK
+283 TENLDKNALDGLK
-296 IGILEELS
+296 IGVLKELS
-304 YATTSASITGT
+304 YATTTASITGT
-315 EEERNAIATKFDV
+315 EEVRNAVATRFDMSV
-328 SARTEKYIDNEVSAA
+328 RTEKHIDNQVASALA
-343 FENAIK
+343 NAIK
-349 ELEDCGAEVVTVSM
+349 ELESCGAEIVTVSM
-363 PKLWNLSYNTFVSG
+363 PNLWNLSYNTFASG
-377 HKSNKQALYDEFEKI
+377 HKSNKQALYDEFEKT
-392 VTENGLDAVIFPSYL
+392 VNENGLDAIIFPSYL

-426 QVFLNNCRAV
+426 QPFSNNCRAV

-461 IAALKNCEQ
+461 IAGLKNSEQ
-470 LLLNI
+470 LLLDI
-475 AYSYTEKYD
+475 AYSYTEKYN
-484 HRTEPIG
+484 HRAVPTG

-498 YNADSLKAII
+498 YNADSLQAII
-508 NAVVYQANAK
+508 DSVVYQAKAK
-518 VEEEKETTIEQQNEQ
+518 PEKSTTEKQNEPTDKT
-533 NNSQE
+533 NND
-538 KNKSISEF
+538 KSISDYVPVF
-546 IPVIM
+546 IGI
-551 GVVFVGAGIII
+551 GFVGVGIILTAI
-562 SIVSKKKKRRK
+562 SKKKRPK
-573 KRAPEPEPQY
+573 KKKVPNPEPQY
-583 DVNMQNK
+583 DVNMQNR

>member
-1 MIIYVE
+1 
-7 TAGVFMKKALSIFMA
+7 MKRFLSLFMA
-22 VLIIFASLLTVSA
+22 ILMLCSMIFTVSA
-35 EEVITDKNAVL
+35 EKVVVDKNAVL
-46 SALYEADIQTIREAI
+46 SALYEADISTIREAI
-61 DLKIITCEEL
+61 DLKIISCEEL

-78 IEKYNDKY
+78 IEKYNTPY

-95 AIEVAKQRDLSLEKG
+95 AIEVAKQRDEALSKG

-123 KDNIDIEGLYTT
+123 KDNIDIKGLYTT
-135 NGHTLDKSTIAQSNA
+135 NGHTLDKSKIADSNA

-155 LLEQGAVIIGKTNM
+155 LLEQGAIIIGKTNM

-193 LLAAGGSSGG
+193 LLASGGSSGG
-203 TAVSVSLNFAVAG
+203 TAVAVSLNFAVAG

-236 LRSTFGLVDR
+236 LRPTLDLVDR

-261 ITRTVYDQAIMMDVL
+261 ITRSVYDQAIMMDVL
-276 TNGQYNY
+276 TNGQYKY
-283 TENLDKNALEGLK
+283 TENLDKNALDGLK
-296 IGILEELS
+296 IGVLKELS
-304 YATTSASITGT
+304 YATTTASITGT
-315 EEERNAIATKFDV
+315 EEVRNAVATRFDMSV
-328 SARTEKYIDNEVSAA
+328 RTEKYIDNQVASALA
-343 FENAIK
+343 NAIK
-349 ELEDCGAEVVTVSM
+349 ELESCGAEIVTVSM
-363 PKLWNLSYNTFVSG
+363 PNLWNLSYNTFASG
-377 HKSNKQALYDEFEKI
+377 HKSNKQALYNEFEKI
-392 VTENGLDAVIFPSYL
+392 VNENGLDAVIFPSYL

-426 QVFLNNCRAV
+426 QPFSNNCRAV

-461 IAALKNCEQ
+461 ISGLKNSEQ

-484 HRTEPIG
+484 HRAVPTG

-498 YNADSLKAII
+498 YNADSLQAII
-508 NAVVYQANAK
+508 DSVVYQANAK
-518 VEEEKETTIEQQNEQ
+518 PEKSTTEKQNEPTDKT
-533 NNSQE
+533 NND
-538 KNKSISEF
+538 KSISDY
-546 IPVIM
+546 IPVFI
-551 GVVFVGAGIII
+551 GIGFVGVGIILTAI
-562 SIVSKKKKRRK
+562 SKKKRPK
-573 KRAPEPEPQY
+573 KKKVPNPEPQY
-583 DVNMQNK
+583 DVNMQNR

>member
-1 MIIYVE
+1 
-7 TAGVFMKKALSIFMA
+7 MKRFLSLFMA
-22 VLIIFASLLTVSA
+22 VLIVFASLFTVSA
-35 EEVITDKNAVL
+35 YEEVVTDKNAVL
-46 SALYEADIQTIREAI
+46 SALYEADISTIREAI
-61 DLKIITCEEL
+61 DLKIISCEEL

-78 IEKYNDKY
+78 IEKYNTPY
-86 NCFITLCDD
+86 NCFITLCDN
-95 AIEVAKQRDLSLEKG
+95 AIEVAKQRDEALSKG

-123 KDNIDIEGLYTT
+123 KDNIDIKGLYTT
-135 NGHTLDKSTIAQSNA
+135 NGHTLDKSKIADSNA

-155 LLEQGAVIIGKTNM
+155 LLEQGAIIIGKTNM

-203 TAVSVSLNFAVAG
+203 TAVAVSLNFAVAG

-236 LRSTFGLVDR
+236 LRPTLDLIDR

-261 ITRTVYDQAIMMDVL
+261 ITRSVYDQAIMMDVL
-276 TNGQYNY
+276 TNGQYKY
-283 TENLDKNALEGLK
+283 TENLDKNALDGLK
-296 IGILEELS
+296 IGVLKELS
-304 YATTSASITGT
+304 YATTTASITGT
-315 EEERNAIATKFDV
+315 EEVRNAVATRFDMSV
-328 SARTEKYIDNEVSAA
+328 RTEKYVDNQVASALA
-343 FENAIK
+343 NAIK
-349 ELEDCGAEVVTVSM
+349 ELESCGAEIVTVSM
-363 PKLWNLSYNTFVSG
+363 PNLWNLSYNTFASG
-377 HKSNKQALYDEFEKI
+377 HKSNKQALYDEFEKT
-392 VTENGLDAVIFPSYL
+392 VNENGLDAIIFPSYL

-426 QVFLNNCRAV
+426 QPFSNNCRAV

-461 IAALKNCEQ
+461 IAGLKNSEQ
-470 LLLNI
+470 LLLDI
-475 AYSYTEKYD
+475 AYSYTEKYN
-484 HRTEPIG
+484 HRAVPTG

-498 YNADSLKAII
+498 YNADSLQAII
-508 NAVVYQANAK
+508 DSVVYQANAK
-518 VEEEKETTIEQQNEQ
+518 PEKSTTEKQNEPTDKT
-533 NNSQE
+533 NND
-538 KNKSISEF
+538 KSISDYVPVF
-546 IPVIM
+546 IGI
-551 GVVFVGAGIII
+551 GFVGVGIILTAI
-562 SIVSKKKKRRK
+562 SKKKRPK
-573 KRAPEPEPQY
+573 KKKAPNPEPQY
-583 DVNMQNK
+583 DVNMQNR

>member
-1 MIIYVE
+1 
-7 TAGVFMKKALSIFMA
+7 MKRFLSLFMA
-22 VLIIFASLLTVSA
+22 ILMLCGMIFTVSA
-35 EEVITDKNAVL
+35 EKVILDKNVVL
-46 SALYEADIQTIREAI
+46 SALYEADISTIREAI
-61 DLKIITCEEL
+61 DLKIISCEEL

-78 IEKYNDKY
+78 IEKHNAPY

-95 AIEVAKQRDLSLEKG
+95 ALEVAKQRDEALANG

-123 KDNIDIEGLYTT
+123 KDNIDIKGLYTT
-135 NGHTLDKSTIAQSNA
+135 NGHTYEKSKIAQENA
-150 TVVNY
+150 TIVKY

-203 TAVSVSLNFAVAG
+203 TAVAVSLNFAVAG

-227 PAVLNGCVS
+227 PAILNGCVS
-236 LRSTFGLVDR
+236 LRPTVDLIDR

-261 ITRTVYDQAIMMDVL
+261 ITRSVYDQAIMMDVL
-276 TNGQYNY
+276 TNGQYKY
-283 TENLDKNALEGLK
+283 TENLSGNALEGLK
-296 IGILEELS
+296 IGVLKELS
-304 YATTSASITGT
+304 YATTTASITGT
-315 EEERNAIATKFDV
+315 EEVRNAVATRFDMSV
-328 SARTEKYIDNEVSAA
+328 RTEKYIDNQVASALA
-343 FENAIK
+343 NAIK
-349 ELEDCGAEVVTVSM
+349 ELESCGVEIVTVSM
-363 PKLWNLSYNTFVSG
+363 PNLWNLSYNTFASG
-377 HKSNKQALYDEFEKI
+377 HKSNKQALYDEFEKT
-392 VTENGLDAVIFPSYL
+392 VNENGLDAIIFPSYL

-426 QVFLNNCRAV
+426 QPFSNNCRAV

-461 IAALKNCEQ
+461 IAGLKNSEQ
-470 LLLNI
+470 LLLDI
-475 AYSYTEKYD
+475 AYSYTEKYN
-484 HRTEPIG
+484 HRAVPTG

-498 YNADSLKAII
+498 YNADSLQAII
-508 NAVVYQANAK
+508 DSVVYQANAK
-518 VEEEKETTIEQQNEQ
+518 PKKSTTEKQNEPTD
-533 NNSQE
+533 
-538 KNKSISEF
+538 KSNTDKYRN
-546 IPVIM
+546 
-551 GVVFVGAGIII
+551 
-562 SIVSKKKKRRK
+562 IV
-573 KRAPEPEPQY
+573 
-583 DVNMQNK
+583 

>member
-1 MIIYVE
+1 
-7 TAGVFMKKALSIFMA
+7 MKRFLSLFMA
-22 VLIIFASLLTVSA
+22 VLIVFASLFTVSA
-35 EEVITDKNAVL
+35 YEEVVTDKNAVL
-46 SALYEADIQTIREAI
+46 SALYEADISTIREAI
-61 DLKIITCEEL
+61 DLKIISCEEL

-78 IEKYNDKY
+78 IEKYNTPY
-86 NCFITLCDD
+86 NCFITLCDN
-95 AIEVAKQRDLSLEKG
+95 AIEVAKQRDEALSKG

-123 KDNIDIEGLYTT
+123 KDNIDIKGLYTT
-135 NGHTLDKSTIAQSNA
+135 NGHTLDKSKIADSNA

-155 LLEQGAVIIGKTNM
+155 LLEQGAIIIGKTNM

-203 TAVSVSLNFAVAG
+203 TAVAVSLNFAVAG

-236 LRSTFGLVDR
+236 LRPTLDLVDR

-261 ITRTVYDQAIMMDVL
+261 ITRSVYDQAIMMDVL
-276 TNGQYNY
+276 TNCQYKY
-283 TENLDKNALEGLK
+283 TENLDKNALDGLK
-296 IGILEELS
+296 IGVLKELS
-304 YATTSASITGT
+304 YATTTASITGT
-315 EEERNAIATKFDV
+315 EEVRNAVATRFDMSV
-328 SARTEKYIDNEVSAA
+328 RTEKYVDNQVASALA
-343 FENAIK
+343 NAIK
-349 ELEDCGAEVVTVSM
+349 ELESCGAEIVTVSM
-363 PKLWNLSYNTFVSG
+363 PNLWNLSYNTFASG
-377 HKSNKQALYDEFEKI
+377 HKSNKQALYDEFEKTI
-392 VTENGLDAVIFPSYL
+392 NENGLDAIIFPSYL

-426 QVFLNNCRAV
+426 QPFSNNCRAV

-461 IAALKNCEQ
+461 IAGLKNSEQ
-470 LLLNI
+470 LLLDI
-475 AYSYTEKYD
+475 AYSYTEKYN
-484 HRTEPIG
+484 HRAVPTG

-498 YNADSLKAII
+498 YNADSLQAII
-508 NAVVYQANAK
+508 DSVVYQANAK
-518 VEEEKETTIEQQNEQ
+518 PEKSTTEKQNEPTDKT
-533 NNSQE
+533 NND
-538 KNKSISEF
+538 KSISDYVPVF
-546 IPVIM
+546 IGI
-551 GVVFVGAGIII
+551 GFVGMGIILTAI
-562 SIVSKKKKRRK
+562 SKKKRPK
-573 KRAPEPEPQY
+573 KKKAPNPEPQY
-583 DVNMQNK
+583 DVNMQNR

>member
-1 MIIYVE
+1 
-7 TAGVFMKKALSIFMA
+7 MKRFLSLFMA
-22 VLIIFASLLTVSA
+22 VLIIFASLFTVSA
-35 EEVITDKNAVL
+35 YEEVVTDKNAVL
-46 SALYEADIQTIREAI
+46 SALYEADISTIREAI
-61 DLKIITCEEL
+61 DLKIISCEEL

-78 IEKYNDKY
+78 IEKHNAPY

-95 AIEVAKQRDLSLEKG
+95 ALEVAKQRDEALANG

-123 KDNIDIEGLYTT
+123 KDNIDIKGLYTT
-135 NGHTLDKSTIAQSNA
+135 NGHTLDKSKIADSNA

-155 LLEQGAVIIGKTNM
+155 LLEQGAIIIGKTNM

-203 TAVSVSLNFAVAG
+203 TAVAVSLNFAVAG

-236 LRSTFGLVDR
+236 LRPTLDLIDR

-261 ITRTVYDQAIMMDVL
+261 ITRSVYDQAIMMDVL
-276 TNGQYNY
+276 TNGQYKY

-296 IGILEELS
+296 IGVLKELS
-304 YATTSASITGT
+304 YATNTASITGT
-315 EEERNAIATKFDV
+315 EEVRNAVATRFDMSV
-328 SARTEKYIDNEVSAA
+328 RTEKYIDNQVASALV
-343 FENAIK
+343 NAIK
-349 ELEDCGAEVVTVSM
+349 ELESCGAEIVTVSM
-363 PKLWNLSYNTFVSG
+363 PNLWNLSYNTFASG
-377 HKSNKQALYDEFEKI
+377 HKSNKQALYDEFEKT
-392 VTENGLDAVIFPSYL
+392 VNENGLDAIIFPSYL

-426 QVFLNNCRAV
+426 QPFSNNCRAV

-461 IAALKNCEQ
+461 IAGLKNSEQ
-470 LLLNI
+470 LLLDI
-475 AYSYTEKYD
+475 AYSYTEKYN
-484 HRTEPIG
+484 HRAVPTG

-498 YNADSLKAII
+498 YNADSLQAII
-508 NAVVYQANAK
+508 DSVVYQANAK
-518 VEEEKETTIEQQNEQ
+518 PEKSTTEKQNEPTDKT
-533 NNSQE
+533 NND
-538 KNKSISEF
+538 KSISDYVPVF
-546 IPVIM
+546 IGI
-551 GVVFVGAGIII
+551 GFVGVGIILTAI
-562 SIVSKKKKRRK
+562 SKKKRPK
-573 KRAPEPEPQY
+573 KKKVPNPEPQY

>member
-1 MIIYVE
+1 
-7 TAGVFMKKALSIFMA
+7 MKKFIAIFIAILM
-22 VLIIFASLLTVSA
+22 VFASLFTVSA
-35 EEVITDKNAVL
+35 EEVTTDKNEIL
-46 SALYEADIQTIREAI
+46 SALYESDISTIRQAI

-78 IEKYNDKY
+78 IEKYNEKY

-95 AIEVAKQRDLSLEKG
+95 AIEVAMQRDLSLKKG
-110 ENDGLLFGIPVVV
+110 ENDGLLFGIPIVV
-123 KDNIDIEGLYTT
+123 KDNIDIKGLYTT

-236 LRSTFGLVDR
+236 LRSTFDLIDR

-283 TENLDKNALEGLK
+283 TENLDKNALDGLK
-296 IGILEELS
+296 IGILKELS
-304 YATTSASITGT
+304 YATTSATITGT
-315 EEERNAIATKFDV
+315 DEEKNAIATKFDV
-328 SARTEKYIDNEVSAA
+328 SARTDKHIDYEVSAT
-343 FENAIK
+343 FENAVK
-349 ELEDCGAEVVTVSM
+349 ELESCGAEIITVSM
-363 PKLWNLSYNTFVSG
+363 PNLWNLAYNTFASG
-377 HKSNKQALYDEFEKI
+377 HKSNKQALYDEFERI
-392 VTENGLDAVIFPSYL
+392 VNENGLDAVIFPSYL

-426 QVFLNNCRAV
+426 QVFLNNCRAI

-448 IGYHSS
+448 IGYHST

-461 IAALKNCEQ
+461 IAGLKNSEQ

-484 HRTEPIG
+484 HRNVPTG

-498 YNADSLKAII
+498 YNGDTLAQII
-508 NAVVYQANAK
+508 DNYILSANAK
-518 VEEEKETTIEQQNEQ
+518 PEDENTTEKQTEQ
-533 NNSQE
+533 NSEN
-538 KNKSISEF
+538 NNDKSSSKLV
-546 IPVIM
+546 PVII
-551 GVVFVGAGIII
+551 GIGFVGAGLILN
-562 SIVSKKKKRRK
+562 VLAKRKKRRK
-573 KRAPEPEPQY
+573 RAKPQPEPQY

>member
-1 MIIYVE
+1 
-7 TAGVFMKKALSIFMA
+7 MKRFLSLFMA
-22 VLIIFASLLTVSA
+22 VLIVFASLFTVSA
-35 EEVITDKNAVL
+35 YEEVVTDKNAVL
-46 SALYEADIQTIREAI
+46 SALYEADISTIREAI
-61 DLKIITCEEL
+61 DLKIISCEEL

-78 IEKYNDKY
+78 IEKHNTPY
-86 NCFITLCDD
+86 NCFITLCDN
-95 AIEVAKQRDLSLEKG
+95 AIEVAKQRDEALSKG

-123 KDNIDIEGLYTT
+123 KDNIDIKGLYTT
-135 NGHTLDKSTIAQSNA
+135 NGHTLDKSKIADSNA

-155 LLEQGAVIIGKTNM
+155 LLEQGAIIIGKTNM

-203 TAVSVSLNFAVAG
+203 TAVAVSLNFAVAG

-236 LRSTFGLVDR
+236 LRPTLDLVDR

-261 ITRTVYDQAIMMDVL
+261 ITRSVYDQAIMMDVL
-276 TNGQYNY
+276 TNGQYKY
-283 TENLDKNALEGLK
+283 TENLDKNALDGLK
-296 IGILEELS
+296 IGVLKELS
-304 YATTSASITGT
+304 YATTTASITGT
-315 EEERNAIATKFDV
+315 EEVRNAVATRFDMSV
-328 SARTEKYIDNEVSAA
+328 RTEKYVDNQVASALA
-343 FENAIK
+343 NAIK
-349 ELEDCGAEVVTVSM
+349 ELESCGAEIVTVSM
-363 PKLWNLSYNTFVSG
+363 PNLWNLSYNTFASG
-377 HKSNKQALYDEFEKI
+377 HKSNKQALYDEFEKTI
-392 VTENGLDAVIFPSYL
+392 NENGLDAIIFPSYL

-426 QVFLNNCRAV
+426 QPFSNNCRAV

-461 IAALKNCEQ
+461 FAGLKNSEQ
-470 LLLNI
+470 LLLDI
-475 AYSYTEKYD
+475 AYSYTEKYN
-484 HRTEPIG
+484 HRAVPTG

-498 YNADSLKAII
+498 YNADSLQAII
-508 NAVVYQANAK
+508 DSVVYQANAK
-518 VEEEKETTIEQQNEQ
+518 PEKSTTEKQNEPTDKT
-533 NNSQE
+533 NND
-538 KNKSISEF
+538 KSISDYVPVF
-546 IPVIM
+546 IGI
-551 GVVFVGAGIII
+551 GFVGMGIILTAI
-562 SIVSKKKKRRK
+562 SKKKRPK
-573 KRAPEPEPQY
+573 KKKAPNPEPQY
-583 DVNMQNK
+583 DVNMQNR

>member
-1 MIIYVE
+1 
-7 TAGVFMKKALSIFMA
+7 MKRFLSFFMA
-22 VLIIFASLLTVSA
+22 ILMVFASLFTASA
-35 EEVITDKNAVL
+35 EEVVTDKNAVL
-46 SALYEADIQTIREAI
+46 SALYEADISAIREAI
-61 DLKIITCEEL
+61 DLKIISCEEL

-78 IEKYNDKY
+78 IEKYNAPY
-86 NCFITLCDD
+86 NCFITLCDN
-95 AIEVAKQRDLSLEKG
+95 AIEVAKQRDEALSKG

-123 KDNIDIEGLYTT
+123 KDNIDIKGLYTT
-135 NGHTLDKSTIAQSNA
+135 NGHTLDKSKIADSNA
-150 TVVNY
+150 TVINY

-203 TAVSVSLNFAVAG
+203 TAVAVSLNFAVAG

-236 LRSTFGLVDR
+236 LRPTFDLVDR

-261 ITRTVYDQAIMMDVL
+261 ITRSVYDQAIMMDVL
-276 TNGQYNY
+276 TNGQYKY
-283 TENLDKNALEGLK
+283 TENLDKNALNGLK
-296 IGILEELS
+296 IGILKELS

-315 EEERNAIATKFDV
+315 DEERNAIATKFDV
-328 SARTEKYIDNEVSAA
+328 SARTDKHIDNEVATA
-343 FENAIK
+343 FNNAIK
-349 ELEDCGAEVVTVSM
+349 ELESCGAEVITVSM

-392 VTENGLDAVIFPSYL
+392 VNENGLDAVIFPSYL
-407 STPLKSGTDEN
+407 STPLKSGTDAN

-426 QVFLNNCRAV
+426 QVFLNNCRAL

-461 IAALKNCEQ
+461 IAGLRNSEQ
-470 LLLNI
+470 LLLDI

-484 HRTEPIG
+484 HRAVPTG
-491 APDLYAD
+491 SPDLYAD
-498 YNADSLKAII
+498 YSADSLEAII
-508 NAVVYQANAK
+508 SAVIAQVNAK
-518 VEEEKETTIEQQNEQ
+518 PEKSTTEKHNEPTDKT
-533 NNSQE
+533 NN
-538 KNKSISEF
+538 NKSISDF
-546 IPVIM
+546 IPLFI
-551 GVVFVGAGIII
+551 GIGFVGVGIVLTAI
-562 SIVSKKKKRRK
+562 SKKKRPK
-573 KRAPEPEPQY
+573 KKKEPEPEPQY
-583 DVNMQNK
+583 DINMQNR

>member
-1 MIIYVE
+1 
-7 TAGVFMKKALSIFMA
+7 MKRFLSIFMA
-22 VLIIFASLLTVSA
+22 ILMVFASLFTASA
-35 EEVITDKNAVL
+35 EEVVTDKNAVL
-46 SALYEADIQTIREAI
+46 SALYEADISTIREAI
-61 DLKIITCEEL
+61 DLKIISCEEL

-78 IEKYNDKY
+78 IEKYNAPY
-86 NCFITLCDD
+86 NCFITLCDN
-95 AIEVAKQRDLSLEKG
+95 AIEVAKQRDEALSRG

-123 KDNIDIEGLYTT
+123 KDNIDIKGLYTT
-135 NGHTLDKSTIAQSNA
+135 NGHTLNKSKIADNNA

-236 LRSTFGLVDR
+236 LRPTFDLVDR

-261 ITRTVYDQAIMMDVL
+261 ITRSVYDQAIMMDVL
-276 TNGQYNY
+276 TNGQYKY
-283 TENLDKNALEGLK
+283 TENLDKNVLNGLK
-296 IGILEELS
+296 IGILKELS
-304 YATTSASITGT
+304 YATTSATITGT
-315 EEERNAIATKFDV
+315 DEERNAIATKFDV
-328 SARTEKYIDNEVSAA
+328 SARTDKHIDNEVATA
-343 FENAIK
+343 FNNAIK
-349 ELEDCGAEVVTVSM
+349 ELESCGAEVITVSM

-392 VTENGLDAVIFPSYL
+392 VNENGLDAVVFPSYL

-426 QVFLNNCRAV
+426 QVFLNNCRAL

-461 IAALKNCEQ
+461 IAGLKNSEQ
-470 LLLNI
+470 LLLDI
-475 AYSYTEKYD
+475 AYSYTEKHN
-484 HRTEPIG
+484 HRAVPTG

-498 YNADSLKAII
+498 YSVDSLEAII
-508 NAVVYQANAK
+508 SAVIEQANAK
-518 VEEEKETTIEQQNEQ
+518 PEKPTTEKQNEPTDKT
-533 NNSQE
+533 NN
-538 KNKSISEF
+538 NDKSISDY
-546 IPVIM
+546 IPVFI
-551 GVVFVGAGIII
+551 GLGFVGVGIILTAI
-562 SIVSKKKKRRK
+562 SKKKRPK
-573 KRAPEPEPQY
+573 KKKAPNPEPQY
-583 DVNMQNK
+583 DVNMQNR